1 MAGVTRVVGLNATAG
16 TLYSVNAKAYLVT
29 IKMLLIQTLIYVQR
43 MMQLMKQLK

>member
-29 IKMLLIQTLIYVQR
+29 IQNVSNSKIDFS
-43 MMQLMKQLK
+43 

>member
-16 TLYSVNAKAYLVT
+16 TLYSVNAKAYPNSP
-29 IKMLLIQTLIYVQR
+29 KMLQSQTLIYVQR